1 MGMDKNTILAVVLS
15 GIVLLGYLYVDTKY
29 IMPKQRAA
37 KERQKEE
44 LAQQQAEKE
53 QKAEELS
60 SLISAQENSEAFEGE
75 EDGQDSAVE
84 PVEIGEYVVETDKIR
99 VVLTNRGGDVVS
111 YKLLDHLDKDTGEGV
126 EMVDNISSSNRAFSL
141 AFGNSSS
148 PVINEPFNVKKID
161 DYTIGF
167 YRDFYRTDSSDNQRK
182 FRLGKL
188 YSFKKGDYTFKLS
201 VTVNS
206 ADGQAGLL
214 DVDGAAY
221 CLRTSPQIGPHFDRK
236 ANRYEVRQYLALNG
250 NKRVKP
256 SISDKH
262 YYKPYSW
269 AGVGGKYFT
278 ILVKPENIQTM
289 SEEVRTSNA
298 KENGYENAQ
307 VFFTRNAITE
317 SSVTDNYY
325 IYVGPRSEQE
335 LIKYNSSDKNAWGLI
350 IVRFIQALNTS
361 GFFSLIEVA
370 LKWAMEMIYRL
381 VHNWGISIIILT
393 IILKFVLFPLNKA
406 TALGSV
412 KMQKIQP
419 QIKALQEKY
428 KDNQPK
434 MQEEMGKLYKQVGY
448 NPAAGC
454 LPMVLQML
462 VLFALYNVFNN
473 YFEFRGASFIK
484 GWIDD
489 LSVGDKI
496 FTWKQQ
502 IPFISAFTMNTL
514 RLLPFIYTG
523 SQLLNGVIT
532 QYGNAAGMAG
542 QSQGQMKFM
551 MYGMPIMFFFMF
563 YNVPSGLLLYWT
575 VSNIL
580 QIGQQVIIN
589 KMVNKSRSAEGEGL
603 KVVDKNTL
611 KFQNKKGH
619 RKSTR

>member
-1 MGMDKNTILAVVLS
+1 MDRNTILAIVLS
-15 GIVLLGYLYVDTKY
+15 GVVLLGYLFIDAKY
-29 IMPKQRAA
+29 IMPKQQAA
-37 KERQKEE
+37 R
-44 LAQQQAEKE
+44 AQQQAELAQKEAEKE
-53 QKAEELS
+53 QQAEELS
-60 SLISAQENSEAFEGE
+60 TLISSTNQFAEETSEE
-75 EDGQDSAVE
+75 ELSQNVSIE
-84 PVEIGEYVVETDKIR
+84 EYVIETDKIR

-111 YKLLDHLDKDTGEGV
+111 YKLLNHLDKDTGEGV
-126 EMVDNISSSNRAFSL
+126 EMVDNISSSNRAFALS
-141 AFGNSSS
+141 FGDSSA
-148 PVINEPFNVKKID
+148 PIVNEVFNVKKID

-167 YRDFYRTDSSDNQRK
+167 YRDFYKKDDSGVQHK

-188 YSFKKGDYTFKLS
+188 YSFKKDDYAFKLS

-206 ADGQAGLL
+206 AEKIGNVL
-214 DVDGAAY
+214 DMGGY
-221 CLRTSPQIGPHFDRK
+221 SYTLRTSPQIGPHYDRK

-256 SISDKH
+256 MIADK
-262 YYKPYSW
+262 YYNKPYSW

-278 ILVKPENIQTM
+278 ILVKPDSIQKM
-289 SEEVRTSNA
+289 STVVKTSNA
-298 KENGYENAQ
+298 RENNYENAQ
-307 VFFTRNAITE
+307 VFLTRNAITE
-317 SSVTDNYY
+317 SNITDDYY
-325 IYVGPRSEQE
+325 IYVGPRSESE
-335 LIKYNSSDKNAWGLI
+335 LIKYNSSDKNGWGLI
-350 IVRFIQALNTS
+350 NVRFNQALQTS
-361 GFFSLIEVA
+361 GFFSIIEVA
-370 LKWAMEMIYRL
+370 LKWSMEMINRL

-393 IILKFVLFPLNKA
+393 IILKIILFPLNKS

-419 QIKALQEKY
+419 QMKALQEKY
-428 KDNQPK
+428 KDNQQK
-434 MQEEMGKLYKQVGY
+434 LQEETAKLYKQSGY

-454 LPMVLQML
+454 LPMIIQMF

-489 LSVGDKI
+489 LSVGDSVY
-496 FTWKQQ
+496 TWQKN
-502 IPFISAFTMNTL
+502 IPFISGFTMNTL

-551 MYGMPIMFFFMF
+551 MYGMPLLFFFMF

-575 VSNIL
+575 VSNVL
-580 QIGQQVIIN
+580 QIGQQAIIN
-589 KMVNKSRSAEGEGL
+589 NLVNKSKNENSNVKQL
-603 KVVDKNTL
+603 DKNTI

>member
-1 MGMDKNTILAVVLS
+1 MDRNTILAIVLS
-15 GIVLLGYLYVDTKY
+15 GVVLLGYLFIDAKY
-29 IMPKQRAA
+29 IMPKQQAA
-37 KERQKEE
+37 R
-44 LAQQQAEKE
+44 AQQQAELAQKEAEKE
-53 QKAEELS
+53 QQAEELS
-60 SLISAQENSEAFEGE
+60 TLISSTNQFAEESSEE
-75 EDGQDSAVE
+75 ELSQNVSIE
-84 PVEIGEYVVETDKIR
+84 EYVIETDKIR

-111 YKLLDHLDKDTGEGV
+111 YKLLEHLDKDTGEGV
-126 EMVDNISSSNRAFSL
+126 EMVDNISSSNRAFALS
-141 AFGNSSS
+141 FGDSSA
-148 PVINEPFNVKKID
+148 PIVNEVFNVKKID

-167 YRDFYRTDSSDNQRK
+167 YRDFYKKDDSGVQHK

-188 YSFKKGDYTFKLS
+188 YSFKKDDYAFKLS

-206 ADGQAGLL
+206 AEKIGNVL
-214 DVDGAAY
+214 DMGGY
-221 CLRTSPQIGPHFDRK
+221 SYTLRTSPQIGPHYDRK
-236 ANRYEVRQYLALNG
+236 TNRYEVRQYLALNG

-256 SISDKH
+256 MIADK
-262 YYKPYSW
+262 YYNKPYSW

-278 ILVKPENIQTM
+278 ILVKPDSIQKM
-289 SEEVRTSNA
+289 STVVKTSNA
-298 KENGYENAQ
+298 RENNYENAQ
-307 VFFTRNAITE
+307 VFLTRNAITE
-317 SSVTDNYY
+317 SNITDDYY
-325 IYVGPRSEQE
+325 IYVGPRSESE
-335 LIKYNSSDKNAWGLI
+335 LIKYNSSDKNGWGLI
-350 IVRFIQALNTS
+350 NVRFNQALQTS
-361 GFFSLIEVA
+361 GFFSIIEVA
-370 LKWAMEMIYRL
+370 LKWSMEMINRL

-393 IILKFVLFPLNKA
+393 IILKIILFPLNKS

-419 QIKALQEKY
+419 QMKALQEKY
-428 KDNQPK
+428 KDNQQK
-434 MQEEMGKLYKQVGY
+434 LQEETAKLYKQSGY

-454 LPMVLQML
+454 LPMIIQMF

-489 LSVGDKI
+489 LSVGDSVY
-496 FTWKQQ
+496 TWQKN
-502 IPFISAFTMNTL
+502 IPFISGFTMNTL

-551 MYGMPIMFFFMF
+551 MYGMPLLFFFMF

-575 VSNIL
+575 VSNVL
-580 QIGQQVIIN
+580 QIGQQAIIN
-589 KMVNKSRSAEGEGL
+589 NLVNKSKNENSNVKQL
-603 KVVDKNTL
+603 DKNTI

>member
-1 MGMDKNTILAVVLS
+1 MDRNTILAIVLS
-15 GIVLLGYLYVDTKY
+15 GVVLLGYLFIDAKY
-29 IMPKQRAA
+29 IMPKQQAA
-37 KERQKEE
+37 R
-44 LAQQQAEKE
+44 AQQQAELAQKEAEKE
-53 QKAEELS
+53 QQAEELS
-60 SLISAQENSEAFEGE
+60 TLISSTNQFAEESSEE
-75 EDGQDSAVE
+75 ELSQNVSIE
-84 PVEIGEYVVETDKIR
+84 EYVIETDKIR

-111 YKLLDHLDKDTGEGV
+111 YKLLNHLDKDTGEGV
-126 EMVDNISSSNRAFSL
+126 EMVDNISSSNRAFALS
-141 AFGNSSS
+141 FGDSSA
-148 PVINEPFNVKKID
+148 PIVNEVFNVKKID

-167 YRDFYRTDSSDNQRK
+167 YRDFYKKDDSGVQHK

-188 YSFKKGDYTFKLS
+188 YSFKKDDYAFKLS

-206 ADGQAGLL
+206 AEKIGNVL
-214 DVDGAAY
+214 DMGGY
-221 CLRTSPQIGPHFDRK
+221 SYTLRTSPQIGPHYDRK

-256 SISDKH
+256 MIADK
-262 YYKPYSW
+262 YYNKPYSW

-278 ILVKPENIQTM
+278 ILVKPDSIQKM
-289 SEEVRTSNA
+289 STVVKTSNA
-298 KENGYENAQ
+298 RENNYENAQ
-307 VFFTRNAITE
+307 VFLTRNAITE
-317 SSVTDNYY
+317 SNITDDYY
-325 IYVGPRSEQE
+325 IYVGPRSESE
-335 LIKYNSSDKNAWGLI
+335 LIKYNSSDKNGWGLI
-350 IVRFIQALNTS
+350 NVRFNQALQTS
-361 GFFSLIEVA
+361 GFFSIIEVA
-370 LKWAMEMIYRL
+370 LKWSMEMINRL

-393 IILKFVLFPLNKA
+393 IILKIILFPLNKS

-419 QIKALQEKY
+419 QMKALQEKY
-428 KDNQPK
+428 KDNQQK
-434 MQEEMGKLYKQVGY
+434 LQEETAKLYKQSGY

-454 LPMVLQML
+454 LPMIIQMF

-473 YFEFRGASFIK
+473 YFEFRGASFIP

-496 FTWKQQ
+496 LTWQKN
-502 IPFISAFTMNTL
+502 IPFISGFTMNTL

-551 MYGMPIMFFFMF
+551 MYGMPLLFFFMF

-575 VSNIL
+575 VSNVL
-580 QIGQQVIIN
+580 QIGQQAIIN
-589 KMVNKSRSAEGEGL
+589 NLVNKSKNENSNVKQL
-603 KVVDKNTL
+603 DKNTI

>member
-1 MGMDKNTILAVVLS
+1 MDRNTILAIVLS
-15 GIVLLGYLYVDTKY
+15 GVVLLGYLFIDAKY
-29 IMPKQRAA
+29 IMPKQQAA
-37 KERQKEE
+37 R
-44 LAQQQAEKE
+44 AQQQAELAQKEAEKE
-53 QKAEELS
+53 QQAEELS
-60 SLISAQENSEAFEGE
+60 TLISSTNQFAEETSEE
-75 EDGQDSAVE
+75 ELSQNVSIE
-84 PVEIGEYVVETDKIR
+84 EYVIETDKIR

-111 YKLLDHLDKDTGEGV
+111 YKLLEHLDKDTGEGV
-126 EMVDNISSSNRAFSL
+126 EMVDNISSSNRAFALS
-141 AFGNSSS
+141 FGDSSA
-148 PVINEPFNVKKID
+148 PIVNEVFNVKKID

-167 YRDFYRTDSSDNQRK
+167 YRDFYKKDDSGVQHK

-188 YSFKKGDYTFKLS
+188 YSFKKDDYAFKLS

-206 ADGQAGLL
+206 AEKIGNVL
-214 DVDGAAY
+214 DMGGY
-221 CLRTSPQIGPHFDRK
+221 SYTLRTSPQIGPHYDRK

-256 SISDKH
+256 MIADK
-262 YYKPYSW
+262 YYNKPYSW

-278 ILVKPENIQTM
+278 ILVKPDSIQKM
-289 SEEVRTSNA
+289 STVVKTSNA
-298 KENGYENAQ
+298 RENNYENAQ
-307 VFFTRNAITE
+307 VFLTRNAITE
-317 SSVTDNYY
+317 SNITDDYY
-325 IYVGPRSEQE
+325 IYVGPRSESE
-335 LIKYNSSDKNAWGLI
+335 LIKYNSSDKNGWGLI
-350 IVRFIQALNTS
+350 NVRFNQALQTS
-361 GFFSLIEVA
+361 GFFSIIEVA
-370 LKWAMEMIYRL
+370 LKWSMEMINRL

-393 IILKFVLFPLNKA
+393 IILKIILFPLNKS

-419 QIKALQEKY
+419 QMKALQEKY
-428 KDNQPK
+428 KDNQQK
-434 MQEEMGKLYKQVGY
+434 LQEETAKLYKQSGY

-454 LPMVLQML
+454 LPMIIQMF

-473 YFEFRGASFIK
+473 YFEFRGASFIP

-496 FTWKQQ
+496 LTWEKN
-502 IPFISAFTMNTL
+502 IPFISGFTMNTL

-551 MYGMPIMFFFMF
+551 MYGMPLLFFFMF

-575 VSNIL
+575 VSNVL
-580 QIGQQVIIN
+580 QIGQQAIIN
-589 KMVNKSRSAEGEGL
+589 NLVNKSKNENSNVKQL
-603 KVVDKNTL
+603 DKNTI